1 MMPRITA
8 PRIPAA
14 AVAGSRRA
22 TATITARMQRTTP
35 TARTAVVLLLGP
47 PRLPKPPSLVDAL
60 FRGRLER
67 IVLKFDNGGV
77 VQFGADRIKK
87 GILSVDLPIA
97 APIIIV
103 DRECG
108 LRKATQELTVLDTL
122 LD

>member
-1 MMPRITA
+1 
-8 PRIPAA
+8 
-14 AVAGSRRA
+14 
-22 TATITARMQRTTP
+22 
-35 TARTAVVLLLGP
+35 VVLLLGP

-108 LRKATQELTVLDTL
+108 LRSKATQQLTILDTL

>member
-22 TATITARMQRTTP
+22 TATIRARMQRTTP
-35 TARTAVVLLLGP
+35 TARTDVVLLLGP
-47 PRLPKPPSLVDAL
+47 PRLPKPPSLGDAL
-60 FRGRLER
+60 FPGRLER
-67 IVLKFDNGGV
+67 RVLKFDNGGV

-97 APIIIV
+97 VPIIIV

-122 LD
+122 PD

>member
-1 MMPRITA
+1 M
-8 PRIPAA
+8 AA
-14 AVAGSRRA
+14 GDAVSDGLFNVSHS
-22 TATITARMQRTTP
+22 TIT
-35 TARTAVVLLLGP
+35 LG
-47 PRLPKPPSLVDAL
+47 
-60 FRGRLER
+60 
-67 IVLKFDNGGV
+67 NGA
-77 VQFGADRIKK
+77 QGADRIKK

>member
-14 AVAGSRRA
+14 AVAGSWRA

-47 PRLPKPPSLVDAL
+47 PRLPRPPSLVDAL

-77 VQFGADRIKK
+77 VQFEADRIKK

-97 APIIIV
+97 VPIIIV

-122 LD
+122 PD